1 MLFSA
6 STVALIGLGIETA
19 VGLTDGSKNA
29 FAAAIAVS
37 GSDVYVA
44 GYEFSGAHNVAKYWK
59 NGTAVGLTD
68 GNNSAY
74 AGSIAVSGSNVYVAG
89 YEYNDLSHT
98 VAKYWKNGS
107 PVLLSDGTSSAIA
120 NSIALGF

>member
-1 MLFSA
+1 MKKIVISA
-6 STVALIGLGIETA
+6 AIAIQLLLSSCSKSDTASIPKAVKDIYVAGYEFNNLTPSTAMYWKNETA

-68 GNNSAY
+68 
-74 AGSIAVSGSNVYVAG
+74 
-89 YEYNDLSHT
+89 
-98 VAKYWKNGS
+98 
-107 PVLLSDGTSSAIA
+107 
-120 NSIALGF
+120 